1 MAKPWIGIPTR
12 FQDEHTTGK
21 IRLYL
26 EPVLWAG
33 GLPVMIPTFSSPAV
47 LSEYMTRLDGILLPG
62 SSSDIDPVH
71 YGEAPHSR
79 LGKMVP
85 DRDALDFA
93 LLKHADQAHLPVLG
107 ICFGAQSL
115 NVFRGGTLIQDI
127 PSVVSAP
134 LFHDDHGE
142 PQQPARHAVRISEGS
157 LLARLAASEVVE
169 VNSFHHQSVGLVG
182 ANLRTAATAPDG
194 VIEAIEDANGRF
206 VVGVQWH
213 PERSFQE
220 DAFAKALFS
229 TFIEEAGKSKSTRL
243 SVFRYNE

>member
-12 FQDEHTTGK
+12 FQDDHTTGK
-21 IRLYL
+21 IRSYV

-33 GLPVMIPTFSSPAV
+33 GLPVMIPTFVTPAV
-47 LSEYMTRLDGILLPG
+47 MLEYASRLDGVLLPG
-62 SSSDIDPVH
+62 SSSDIDPAR
-71 YGEAPHSR
+71 YGEEPHPR

-93 LLKHADQAHLPVLG
+93 LLEHSEKAQLPVLG

-127 PSVVSAP
+127 PAQVEKPVP
-134 LFHDDHGE
+134 HDDGGDPE
-142 PQQPARHAVRISEGS
+142 QPARHFVRLTRGS
-157 LLARLAASEVVE
+157 LLEQLAGKDLVE
-169 VNSFHHQSVGLVG
+169 VNSFHHQSAGQVGR
-182 ANLRTAATAPDG
+182 NLQAVATAPDG

-213 PERSFQE
+213 PERGYR
-220 DAFAKALFS
+220 DDGFAQALF
-229 TFIEEAGKSKSTRL
+229 TRFVQEACRRGL
-243 SVFRYNE
+243 

>member
-12 FQDEHTTGK
+12 FQDDHTTGK

-26 EPVLWAG
+26 DSVLSSG
-33 GLPVMIPTFSSPAV
+33 GLPVMIPTFCSPEV
-47 LSEYMTRLDGILLPG
+47 LGEYMTRLDGVLLPG
-62 SSSDIDPVH
+62 SNSDIDPAR
-71 YGEAPHSR
+71 YGETPHAR

-93 LLKHADQAHLPVLG
+93 LLNHADQFRLPVLG

-115 NVFRGGTLIQDI
+115 NVFRGGTLVQDI
-127 PSVVSAP
+127 PSDVSSP

-142 PQQPARHAVRISEGS
+142 PGEPARHAVRLGEGS
-157 LLARLAASEVVE
+157 VLARLAGSEVVE
-169 VNSFHHQSVGLVG
+169 VNSFHHQSVGRVG
-182 ANLRTAATAPDG
+182 ANLRTVATAPDG
-194 VIEAIEDANGRF
+194 VIEAIEDVNGRF

-213 PERSFQE
+213 PERVFRE

-229 TFIEEAGKSKSTRL
+229 AFIEEAGKSKSNRL
-243 SVFRYNE
+243 SV

>member
-12 FQDEHTTGK
+12 FLDDHTTGK

-33 GLPVMIPTFSSPAV
+33 GLPVMIPTFSSPDV
-47 LSEYMTRLDGILLPG
+47 LSEYLTRLDGILLPG
-62 SSSDIDPVH
+62 SSSDIDPAR
-71 YGEAPHSR
+71 YGEAPHPR

-93 LLKHADQAHLPVLG
+93 LLEHSDRAGLPVLG

-127 PSVVSAP
+127 PSVVQGP
-134 LFHDDHGE
+134 EFHDDHGD
-142 PQQPARHAVRISEGS
+142 PQQAARHRVRLGERSR
-157 LLARLAASEVVE
+157 LARLAGSETVE

-182 ANLRTAATAPDG
+182 ASLRTVATAPDG
-194 VIEAIEDANGRF
+194 VIEAIEDVNGRF

-213 PERSFQE
+213 PERGFRE
-220 DAFAKALFS
+220 DAFAQALFAE
-229 TFIEEAGKSKSTRL
+229 FVQEAGKSKSHRL
-243 SVFRYNE
+243 SV

>member
-33 GLPVMIPTFSSPAV
+33 GLPVMIPTFCSPSV
-47 LSEYMTRLDGILLPG
+47 LSEYMARLDGILLPG
-62 SSSDIDPVH
+62 SSSDIDPAR
-71 YGEAPHSR
+71 YGETPHPR

-93 LLKHADQAHLPVLG
+93 LLQHADQARLPVLG

-115 NVFRGGTLIQDI
+115 NVFRGGTLVQDI
-127 PSVVSAP
+127 PSVVSSP
-134 LFHDDHGE
+134 VFHDDYGD
-142 PQQPARHAVRISEGS
+142 PKQPARHVVRIHEGS
-157 LLARLAASEVVE
+157 ALSRLAGSEVVE

-182 ANLRTAATAPDG
+182 ANLRSVATAPDG
-194 VIEAIEDANGRF
+194 VIEAIEDVNGRF

-213 PERSFQE
+213 PERAFQE
-220 DAFAKALFS
+220 DAFAKALF
-229 TFIEEAGKSKSTRL
+229 TAFVEEAGKSKSNRL
-243 SVFRYNE
+243 PV

>member
-1 MAKPWIGIPTR
+1 MTKPWIGIPTR
-12 FQDEHTTGK
+12 FQDDHTTGK

-26 EPVLWAG
+26 EAVLSAD
-33 GLPVMIPTFSSPAV
+33 GLPVMIPTFCSPAV
-47 LSEYMTRLDGILLPG
+47 LGEYMERLDGILLPG
-62 SSSDIDPVH
+62 SSSDIDPAR
-71 YGEAPHSR
+71 YGQEPHPH

-85 DRDALDFA
+85 DRDALDFT
-93 LLKHADQAHLPVLG
+93 LLQHADQAHLPVLG

-134 LFHDDHGE
+134 VFHDDHGDPE
-142 PQQPARHAVRISEGS
+142 EPARHAVRLSEGS
-157 LLARLAASEVVE
+157 VLAQLAGSEVVE

-182 ANLRTAATAPDG
+182 ANLRTAAIAPDG
-194 VIEAIEDANGRF
+194 VIEAIEDVNGRF

-220 DAFAKALFS
+220 DAFAKALF
-229 TFIEEAGKSKSTRL
+229 TAFVKEAGKSKSNRL
-243 SVFRYNE
+243 SV